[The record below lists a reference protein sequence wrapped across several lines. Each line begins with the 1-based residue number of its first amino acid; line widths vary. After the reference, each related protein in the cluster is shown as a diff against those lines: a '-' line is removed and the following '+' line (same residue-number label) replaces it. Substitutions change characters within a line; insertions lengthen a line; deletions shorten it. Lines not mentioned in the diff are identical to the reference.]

1 MNPKKAK
8 ELNKLTAEA
17 LNKDQELVDDIV
29 DFYWL
34 KVRKMLGSI
43 EHPYI
48 RMPNLGTFNIRYK
61 NLVGKIHL
69 IDKVLEQPAPTS
81 FIKYI
86 TYNSH
91 MEKIQRYREAKEI
104 MDEYINKKT
113 QHRNAKKAKKNL
125 ED

>member
-1 MNPKKAK
+1 LSPKKAK
-8 ELNKLTAEA
+8 ELNKLTAIA

-34 KVRKMLGSI
+34 KVRKMLGKI

-48 RMPNLGTFNIRYK
+48 RLPNLGTFTIRYK
-61 NLVGKIHL
+61 NLVGKINM
-69 IDKVLEQPAPTS
+69 IDKILEQPPPTS

-91 MEKIQRYREAKEI
+91 KEKIQRYKEVKEI
-104 MDEYINKKT
+104 IDQHIVKKN
-113 QHRNAKKAKKNL
+113 QHRNAKKNKKDM
-125 ED
+125 EE